1 MSHIANITKARVGAG
16 GFMLVKEAFNKLKP
30 GSVKIILGSNFL
42 AGKVSRLDVRAQG
55 YCTCRE
61 LYKPKAGT
69 VKAPFPL
76 KLGDKLEYEV
86 EKGNIRLVAIWR
98 RTVI

>member
-1 MSHIANITKARVGAG
+1 MSHTANITKARVSAG
-16 GFMLVKEAFNKLKP
+16 GFMLVKEAFNKLRP
-30 GSVKIILGSNFL
+30 GTVKIIFGSNSVV
-42 AGKVSRLDVRAQG
+42 GKVNRLDIRAQG
-55 YCTCRE
+55 YCTCRD

-69 VKAPFPL
+69 VKAPLPL

-86 EKGNIRLVAIWR
+86 EKGNVRLVAIWR